1 MKIKTINLILIYI
14 ITLILILL
22 NRKNEYNVFI
32 ILLLSFILTIYLYKV
47 NILLV
52 LFLGILFCIV
62 EIICIKYKLWKYNFT
77 NNIIPIW
84 LILAWSMS
92 VIFILEINKIYLS
105 NFNSRK
111 A

>member
-22 NRKNEYNVFI
+22 NRTNEYNVFI

-52 LFLGILFCIV
+52 LLFGILFCIV
-62 EIICIKYKLWKYNFT
+62 EVICVNYKLWKYNFT

-84 LILAWSMS
+84 LILAWTMS

-105 NFNSRK
+105 NCNSRN